1 MTSADIREISDC
13 VNKYVEMAKKI
24 WPFQLRNW
32 NKPTLSFD
40 LRGTTAGMA
49 YMGLRN
55 HIQINSVL
63 FNENKDS
70 FFKRTIPHEV
80 SHLVAYIVFGDRG
93 HGKDWKFV
101 MTRLGCDPSRC
112 HSYDVSNVKISKTVK
127 RFLYSCGCPQNLRVT
142 KQNHDKLIGKVAVCP
157 KCRQKAVFTGNIQL
171 IKT

>member
-1 MTSADIREISDC
+1 MTSSDIREISDC
-13 VNKYVEMAKKI
+13 VSKYVEMAKKI

-49 YMGLRN
+49 YMGVRN

-63 FNENKDS
+63 FKENKED

-80 SHLVAYIVFGDRG
+80 SHLVAFAVFGDRG

-112 HSYDVSNVKISKTVK
+112 HSYDVSNVKIRKTVK
-127 RFLYSCGCPQNLRVT
+127 RFLYSCPCKMEHRVT
-142 KQNHDKLIGKVAVCP
+142 KQTHDKINLLGAHCLSCKGNLI
-157 KCRQKAVFTGNIQL
+157 FTGKIQL